1 MPPAILTRFLLTL
14 GALCFL
20 DSWAHAQVEPD
31 TSSLVG
37 QVEYAA
43 RNGHKRAIRDLMS
56 LVNNPTM
63 EVEARAGL
71 VDLTLFKDQID
82 VKKASRAELLKFY
95 YDNSEILHFSSLLDA
110 YYCTPIENQ
119 ATEYKLFTLD
129 AYQMSDRSMHLR
141 KYIRYIDQAVEYK
154 SISDLRDLVEKVA
167 DLQILEGQA
176 YLLSLLDGPAG
187 ELLSQDLDA
196 FLLYLDQLMLHPSI
210 EVADALFK
218 SEAKGYLRNG
228 SLASYM
234 SRLCNMPFRASWS
247 TAKHKAKYERLLDS
261 LGGLSRV
268 RMFGYSES
276 LPFSVSHFREP
287 VDYYGRILSEP
298 NLRPYVQHN
307 ALIDLVASN
316 HPRAL
321 FYIST
326 QLLKAQKEKT
336 VYPAVYYL
344 YLLRKLT
351 NLGVAVPDDQE
362 KLVYQLDVIR
372 DRTALVNFVR
382 YWGNHYEDYE
392 YDEHRLRFVNR
403 HDTSLETE
411 NLERLFRLLNSE
423 NNIVALQAY
432 ERLARADP
440 VEVFQLVNKYKDL
453 LRNTNNRVPSLKDGH
468 LQQTVQLT
476 AYAERNRIDFRA
488 LPVLQ
493 EKLDSLLLELS
504 PIKRIDLENRII
516 AISTLEDLTAIE
528 YWASINQYDLNA
540 GYSVG
545 RILDYSYTYHW
556 PELIASDAQ
565 LRLFIKKAILF
576 ERMEGIGI
584 SDDYLKKF
592 IALGSAERERLTN
605 LLTSESDK
613 HISKGIK
620 RVLKQNEKTSHDFV
634 ELDNF
639 LEFPEQFSKA
649 ELAELPTPEL
659 EQLSELLWRMN
670 DGASS
675 KAKFLYRT
683 YLDKQLNIEMVPDL
697 MALLIREEHMNQKI
711 PKQVARLLSSIYHY
725 TFDKKGGDQADQW
738 LSYWKANSS
747 SYESW
752 GKEFFGRHI
761 ERITNSERVTGPELN
776 EVLRSP
782 YYQDANH
789 RQIVLDAL
797 PKLSSNRHLL
807 MLRFD
812 PALAWNERV
821 VLSGLG
827 LKYKDV
833 QDLDKLFPDVPP
845 SELIDYIITE
855 STDFTSEER
864 GKLFNALMRKPWIEE
879 LFDDSAFKA
888 HAPVFAEALQ
898 WYLEEGEMLSEFEEQ
913 NTSLNIARLQFIDKT
928 VEQRL
933 RMSFDLDIDEA
944 ARLRIQESILSR
956 VNYKDLPAVMELI
969 PRFAEV
975 NGKRPYNFL
984 NQDFGLPIFNIDA
997 KEVIDTFVSRHQRL
1011 SEADLYRTYLT
1022 EFGLDIVKEDETL
1035 DYGAIYAILRY
1046 DIVLPFISG
1055 GGNRRDLY
1063 TYGVIRLLELTEGT
1077 RLGFHEKLN
1086 ENQLFYSFSASR
1098 RAEAW
1103 ANYLLEKGLVQ
1114 PGDVPKRPSFNM
1126 TTSK

>member
-1 MPPAILTRFLLTL
+1 
-14 GALCFL
+14 
-20 DSWAHAQVEPD
+20 
-31 TSSLVG
+31 
-37 QVEYAA
+37 
-43 RNGHKRAIRDLMS
+43 
-56 LVNNPTM
+56 M

-71 VDLTLFKDQID
+71 ADITIFKDEID
-82 VKKASRAELLKFY
+82 VKTASRAELLKFY
-95 YDNSEILHFSSLLDA
+95 YENSEKLRFSSLLDA
-110 YYCTPIENQ
+110 FYCTPIENQ
-119 ATEYKLFTLD
+119 PTEYKLITLD

-141 KYIRYIDQAVEYK
+141 KYIKYIDQAVEYN
-154 SISDLRDLVEKVA
+154 SIADLRDLVEKVA
-167 DLQILEGQA
+167 DLQIIEGQS
-176 YLLSLLDGPAG
+176 YLLSLLDKPAG
-187 ELLSQDLDA
+187 DLLAQDLDA
-196 FLLYLDQLMLHPSI
+196 FLHYLDQLMLRPSV

-247 TAKHKAKYERLLDS
+247 TTKHKAKYERLLDS
-261 LGGLSRV
+261 LGGLTRV
-268 RMFGYSES
+268 RVFGYSES
-276 LPFSVSHFREP
+276 LPFSLSHFREP
-287 VDYYGRILSEP
+287 VDYYGRILSAP
-298 NLRPYVQHN
+298 NIRPYVQHN

-326 QLLKAQKEKT
+326 QLLKAQKNQT
-336 VYPAVYYL
+336 VYPAVHYL

-351 NLGVAVPDDQE
+351 NLGVAVPDDE
-362 KLVYQLDVIR
+362 GRLVYQLDVIR
-372 DRTALVNFVR
+372 ERTGLVNFVR

-392 YDEHRLRFVNR
+392 YDDHRLRFVNR
-403 HDTSLETE
+403 YDTSLETE

-423 NNIVALQAY
+423 NNVVALQAY

-476 AYAERNRIDFRA
+476 AYSERNRIDFKA
-488 LPVLQ
+488 EPVMQ
-493 EKLDSLLLELS
+493 SKLDSLLLELS
-504 PIKRIDLENRII
+504 PIRRISLENRII
-516 AISTLEDLTAIE
+516 SMSTLEDLTAIE

-540 GYSVG
+540 GYSIG
-545 RILDYSYTYHW
+545 RILDYSYTRHW

-565 LRLFIKKAILF
+565 LRLFLKKAILF

-592 IALGSAERERLTN
+592 ITLGTAERERLTN

-613 HISKGIK
+613 HISRGIK
-620 RVLKQNEKTSHDFV
+620 RVLKQNELSSRGFV

-639 LEFPEQFSKA
+639 LANPEQFSKS
-649 ELAELPTPEL
+649 ELSELPIPQL

-670 DGASS
+670 EGATPKS
-675 KAKFLYRT
+675 KFLYRT
-683 YLDKQLNIEMVPDL
+683 YLDNQLDLKLVPDL

-711 PKQVARLLSSIYHY
+711 PKQIARLLSRVYHY
-725 TFDKKGGDQADQW
+725 TFDKDGGTQAEQW
-738 LSYWKANSS
+738 LTYWKANSNTYS
-747 SYESW
+747 NW
-752 GKEFFGRHI
+752 GKYFFDRHI
-761 ERITNSERVTGPELN
+761 ERIETKDRVTGPELN

-782 YYQDANH
+782 YYENNKH
-789 RQIVLDAL
+789 RQTVLDAL

-812 PALAWNERV
+812 PALDWSERV
-821 VLSGLG
+821 VLSGLQ
-827 LKYKDV
+827 LKYKDL
-833 QDLDKLFPDVPP
+833 QDLDKLFPDVP
-845 SELIDYIITE
+845 SAELIDYIIIASKE
-855 STDFTSEER
+855 FTSDER

-879 LFDDSAFKA
+879 LFDNQSFKT
-888 HAPVFAEALQ
+888 HASVFAETLQ
-898 WYLEEGEMLSEFEEQ
+898 WYLDEGEILSEFEEQ
-913 NTSLNIARLQFIDKT
+913 NTSLNLARLQFIDKT
-928 VEQRL
+928 VEERL
-933 RMSFDLDIDEA
+933 RMSFNLDIDEA

-956 VNYKDLPAVMELI
+956 VNYKELPTIMQLI

-997 KEVIDTFVSRHQRL
+997 KEVIDTFVKRHQRL
-1011 SEADLYRTYLT
+1011 SEADLYKTYLT

-1035 DYGAIYAILRY
+1035 DYGTIYAILSY

-1063 TYGVIRLLELTEGT
+1063 TYGVIRLLELTQET

-1098 RAEAW
+1098 RADAW
-1103 ANYLLEKGLVQ
+1103 AKYLLEKGLIL
-1114 PGDVPKRPSFNM
+1114 PEDVPRRPSFNM